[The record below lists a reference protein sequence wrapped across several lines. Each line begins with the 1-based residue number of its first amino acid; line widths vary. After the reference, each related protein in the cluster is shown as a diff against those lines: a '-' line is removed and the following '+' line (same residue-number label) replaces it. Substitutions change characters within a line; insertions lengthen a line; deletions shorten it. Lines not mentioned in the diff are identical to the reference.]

1 MGWLFFK
8 KVEKPV
14 EVLAVEEF
22 NKKFGELLAKDNYI
36 SVRDYSFLV
45 EQFLETNNANF
56 KINKYYYL
64 ENNIHNAIEIKSHM
78 VYNRKKAEH
87 ATVFLRTLLFSLGI
101 FFWWPHRR
109 EHGARIYLC
118 SELFLRL
125 NINWD

>member
-1 MGWLFFK
+1 MGKQVF
-8 KVEKPV
+8 
-14 EVLAVEEF
+14 
-22 NKKFGELLAKDNYI
+22 LLCIWRILRQTSYKHLQMTSIWIGAFWGVIENAL
-36 SVRDYSFLV
+36 R
-45 EQFLETNNANF
+45 FLETNNANF

-64 ENNIHNAIEIKSHM
+64 ENNIDNAIEIKSHM

>member
-1 MGWLFFK
+1 MTSIWIG
-8 KVEKPV
+8 
-14 EVLAVEEF
+14 A
-22 NKKFGELLAKDNYI
+22 FGGVIENAL
-36 SVRDYSFLV
+36 R
-45 EQFLETNNANF
+45 FLETNKYKF

-64 ENNIHNAIEIKSHM
+64 ENNIDNAIEIKSHM
-78 VYNRKKAEH
+78 VYNRKKAGH

>member
-1 MGWLFFK
+1 MDKQVF
-8 KVEKPV
+8 
-14 EVLAVEEF
+14 
-22 NKKFGELLAKDNYI
+22 LLCIWRILRQTSHKHLQMTSIWIGAFWGVIENAL
-36 SVRDYSFLV
+36 R
-45 EQFLETNNANF
+45 FLETNF

-64 ENNIHNAIEIKSHM
+64 ENNIDNAIEIKSHM